1 MYSSKYSDL
10 LLIFTV
16 YIINIILYF
25 ITFSWIVLL
34 EKNKCDCSKNWKRD
48 FIKYYILSMILFIV
62 IYGVYEVL
70 SAYKLVKNYD
80 YVFDFLRYVMFISEI
95 GFVSIVFIYIRDLI
109 RKRCKCSESPNRD
122 ISLFYSF
129 TDLMIFAITGF
140 MAFVFMI
147 YRAFIS

>member
-1 MYSSKYSDL
+1 MYKNQYSDL

-48 FIKYYILSMILFIV
+48 FIKYYIIAMIAFIV
-62 IYGVYEVL
+62 VYGIYEIM
-70 SAYKLVKNYD
+70 SAYKLLNNYD

-95 GFVSIVFIYIRDLI
+95 GFVTVVFIYIRDLI
-109 RKRCKCSESPNRD
+109 RTRCKCSESPNRD

-129 TDLMIFAITGF
+129 ADLMIFAITGF
-140 MAFVFMI
+140 MAFMFMI